1 MKKLFTLLLV
11 LTCYVGT
18 ASAWG
23 DAVLHG
29 NFNGDN
35 YWNAD
40 TQHFTKIDGNQFY
53 FQLDG
58 SVINDADFYFR
69 FAVKGEGG
77 SDSFVE
83 KEPDTDGHKSDQKV
97 TSTKVTSNYNSWSG
111 EGHTTK
117 AWYIEKDPKADKV
130 EIYLKYA
137 NQGNDTWK
145 WQITAVPLYKRTIT
159 WDNSSVNW
167 ANVKAYT
174 FDEGLNDHRN
184 IYELGTWGNEQV
196 LTGSDNKYTVS
207 FYGTSTVKALFKTGN
222 GGEKGKEQT
231 YDLEVVNN
239 GIYNSREWN
248 KTAPYAISA
257 SISSVGYATFSSTK
271 AVDFSTLTSQV
282 KAQKA
287 SVADGK
293 ISYTDVTS
301 VAANEGVL
309 LKSVSGEAE
318 TLAIP
323 LHANQ
328 SVAKNGGNA
337 FEAID
342 ATLKLAQ
349 STEDGYT
356 NFILAKPEDG
366 DLGFYKVNN
375 AGSWC
380 AAGTAYLKVNNSDL
394 SAREFFLFTE
404 EETTGINAVQNN
416 NNANRVIYN
425 LAGQKVDS
433 NYKGVVIVNGKKMF
447 NK

>member
-18 ASAWG
+18 ASAWDG
-23 DAVLHG
+23 SMYLRADGHWD
-29 NFNGDN
+29 DN
-35 YWNAD
+35 YEGYKCIQINSNEYYIRLAGSY
-40 TQHFTKIDGNQFY
+40 IN
-53 FQLDG
+53 DG
-58 SVINDADFYFR
+58 SFYFR
-69 FAVKGEGG
+69 FYNSNYTYDGNYAGNKQVVGPTDFHEYGG
-77 SDSFVE
+77 NWYNNDVE
-83 KEPDTDGHKSDQKV
+83 V
-97 TSTKVTSNYNSWSG
+97 TSTKVTSSNVDNWQNKSF
-111 EGHTTK
+111 
-117 AWYIEKDPKADKV
+117 YITQDPKADFF
-130 EIYLKYA
+130 EIYFKWE
-137 NQGNDTWK
+137 NDTWN
-145 WQITAVPLYKRTIT
+145 ITAVPLYKRTIT

-167 ANVKAYT
+167 GNVKAYT

-184 IYELGTWGNEQV
+184 IYELGAWEDV
-196 LTGSDNKYTVS
+196 EELTGSYNKYTVS
-207 FYGTSTVKALFKTGN
+207 FYGTSTVKAIFKTGD
-222 GGEKGKEQT
+222 GGKKGENQT

-239 GIYNSREWN
+239 GIYNSMEEN

-287 SVADGK
+287 SVAEGK

-318 TLAIP
+318 TIAIP

-328 SVAKNGGNA
+328 SVAKNDGNA

-342 ATLKLAQ
+342 ATFKLAQ

-356 NFILAKPEDG
+356 NFILAKPEEG

-380 AAGTAYLKVNNSDL
+380 GAGTAYLKVSNSDL
-394 SAREFFLFTE
+394 GAREFFLFTE